1 MISLAF
7 AFFFSISSPPWV
19 YYSIK
24 AATPQGVSDILCFAQ
39 SDIMPYGIVIFLL
52 PQKWYYIRLLTARRA
67 ISLRRSLNITAK
79 QYNSPK
85 ANITKKLLFF
95 RTRVFLAPQVGLEP
109 TTLRLTAACST
120 NWAIEEYLAFSLRAN
135 QRPTKR
141 NSHLTTAT
149 SCLVILLFFC
159 QRYAL
164 PLPAAG
170 SGRARHG

>member
-120 NWAIEEYLAFSLRAN
+120 NWAIEEYLCWHF
-135 QRPTKR
+135 P
-141 NSHLTTAT
+141 
-149 SCLVILLFFC
+149 IF
-159 QRYAL
+159 
-164 PLPAAG
+164 P
-170 SGRARHG
+170 GRRQPSIFGADELNFRVRDGNGWTLIAIDTN